1 MPRSDGKVLMKRTF
15 VPVDEDLSP
24 DAVQTPLR
32 GAIPLDSFSPL
43 SPDEKPRKKGFFRG
57 MFRFGKNRKT
67 IPEPGGSKH
76 SMEAERR
83 RLFVEEQKKALLPN
97 QSSSANQGPPS
108 HRVLH
113 PTHWERV
120 SNFDPGSKR
129 IQIQIR
135 EFELSNQNPEPT
147 GKKSGI
153 LRFSRK
159 ERPVRPDMTPLFS
172 RRLK

>member
-1 MPRSDGKVLMKRTF
+1 M
-15 VPVDEDLSP
+15 DEDLSP

-97 QSSSANQGPPS
+97 QSGSTTQGPPS

-113 PTHWERV
+113 ATHWERV
-120 SNFDPGSKR
+120 SNL
-129 IQIQIR
+129 
-135 EFELSNQNPEPT
+135 FEEGLVGT
-147 GKKSGI
+147 C
-153 LRFSRK
+153 
-159 ERPVRPDMTPLFS
+159 
-172 RRLK
+172 